1 MTFKSLKIIIRY
13 QPIKV
18 KWTRTPYIKNKK
30 IKEVGVNFLTG
41 KENVITRVDR
51 DIQIGHFTTKSKQPK
66 DLDEKT
72 WLKKSVNIFNSA
84 LLNRTTVVLEKN
96 DDKVKLSIFK
106 FSKSKQV
113 GYRYFKKYIKDLHIT
128 FNLKTKNFFIT
139 ESIFHNRKRRT
150 STTKNDFSKIVRVI
164 NSIKMEDVILKE
176 VWLEDRIS
184 GAQLS
189 RHLNTNH
196 IEDVKKF
203 FNKVEQKLT
212 KELDINFN
220 LTTEE
225 LGTGLGKGILKWF
238 VKIWKIKV
246 PNHYYH
252 YLLCHYPG
260 IRNLRKHKMNLG
272 RAVLA
277 NKELQGKYYIKLI
290 NEPSPYN
297 LTDLKKLERLLG
309 ASYAKMVPKQF
320 LRLTSNY
327 GDSKYNIE
335 DYENIPAFNLTKYEK
350 LNLIKVM
357 GDVKDPHF
365 LSYVDD
371 HLNMKT
377 KLKSFGM
384 NVKIKCKKLK
394 QFNDEHSRWAN
405 LVHLCERNKS
415 TTYCYDV
422 NFYRKLWRNLL
433 QNYIKT

>member
-1 MTFKSLKIIIRY
+1 MGKKRQNIGNWTTLLKYKKEYFDLLEFENYNNISAHRGEM
-13 QPIKV
+13 
-18 KWTRTPYIKNKK
+18 TRTPYIKNKK
-30 IKEVGVNFLTG
+30 IKEVGINFLTG

-51 DIQIGHFTTKSKQPK
+51 DIQIGYFTPKSKQPK

-84 LLNRTTVVLEKN
+84 VVNRTTVVLEKN

-113 GYRYFKKYIKDLHIT
+113 GYRYFKKYMRDLHIT

-139 ESIFHNRKRRT
+139 ESIFNNRKRRT
-150 STTKNDFSKIVRVI
+150 NTTKNDFSKIVRTL
-164 NSIKMEDVILKE
+164 NSIKSCDVLLKE
-176 VWLEDRIS
+176 VWLEDRIT
-184 GAQLS
+184 GTELA
-189 RHLNTNH
+189 RNININN

-203 FNKVEQKLT
+203 FNKVEQKLS

-277 NKELQGKYYIKLI
+277 NKELK
-290 NEPSPYN
+290 
-297 LTDLKKLERLLG
+297 
-309 ASYAKMVPKQF
+309 AS
-320 LRLTSNY
+320 T
-327 GDSKYNIE
+327 I
-335 DYENIPAFNLTKYEK
+335 
-350 LNLIKVM
+350 
-357 GDVKDPHF
+357 
-365 LSYVDD
+365 
-371 HLNMKT
+371 
-377 KLKSFGM
+377 
-384 NVKIKCKKLK
+384 
-394 QFNDEHSRWAN
+394 
-405 LVHLCERNKS
+405 
-415 TTYCYDV
+415 
-422 NFYRKLWRNLL
+422 
-433 QNYIKT
+433 